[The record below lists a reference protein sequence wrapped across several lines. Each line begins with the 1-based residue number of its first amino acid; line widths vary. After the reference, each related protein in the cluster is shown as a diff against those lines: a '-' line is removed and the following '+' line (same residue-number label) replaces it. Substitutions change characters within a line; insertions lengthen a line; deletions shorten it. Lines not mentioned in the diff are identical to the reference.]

1 MAGTSPATTNIGSCR
16 DKPGHDELWVFPDIY
31 AILSILVHL
40 SAVDSGSQRLPNR
53 LALEW
58 GSGVGWLKRV
68 KSQSASPNLPTLRFR
83 AKIVLGFAVVLAI
96 STASLGIAWLG
107 FQRISDGV
115 MSYRHSVAEADLA
128 RNIDRELISYRSL
141 ARYYVV
147 TGKEDDAN
155 AALTAEASLRDAIL
169 QSMKV
174 SSNPA
179 RIEQIVKLERE
190 FRIFAKIFA
199 DILKIKRESALLTQN
214 QLTRGGAMLRYKFDD
229 LASNA
234 AEAELPAVELGA
246 KQVTSQYLSVVA
258 LANTFIINSDQT
270 VAASALA
277 RLIVVGNSLRAI
289 SSTDEKIVAA
299 IREISGMLDEYRQSL
314 GKLVDNAKS
323 IDELVA
329 EMADSAAA
337 ITQGSG
343 AMKADLLSD
352 QQRLENESNAT
363 VHETERLVMLL
374 AAGGFIL
381 GGLLALMLGKGIS
394 RPMIAMCKA
403 MRELAGGNFD
413 VVLPGLGRR
422 DELGEMADA
431 VEAFKLQA
439 IAKAERD
446 AAAQEAQ
453 NRAAGQARR
462 AELIRF
468 ADNFETAVGAIV
480 SNVSASAVQLESA
493 AGTLTRT
500 AEITEDLSGQV
511 AGASEEASTNVQAVA
526 AATEQLS
533 QSVDEIGRRVR
544 ESNRIAEGA
553 VLQALE
559 TDARIGKLTRA
570 AKQIGDVVKLITAI
584 AEQTNLLALNA
595 TIEAARAGEAGRG
608 FAVVAAEVKSLAN
621 QTARATGEISS
632 HIAGMQDA
640 TQESVTAIKEIGQ
653 TIGQISK
660 IASSIASAVQQ
671 QSSATQEIARS
682 VQSVAH
688 GTQEVAGNITKVN
701 RGATETGTASG
712 EVLNSAQTL
721 STESTRLRQE
731 LDRFMTTIRAA

>member
-1 MAGTSPATTNIGSCR
+1 M
-16 DKPGHDELWVFPDIY
+16 
-31 AILSILVHL
+31 
-40 SAVDSGSQRLPNR
+40 
-53 LALEW
+53 
-58 GSGVGWLKRV
+58 GWLKR
-68 KSQSASPNLPTLRFR
+68 SRPQSLSPKLPTLRFR
-83 AKIVLGFAVVLAI
+83 GKIVLGFAVVLAI

-115 MSYRHSVAEADLA
+115 MSYRNSVTEADLA
-128 RNIDRELISYRSL
+128 RNIDRELISYQSL

-147 TGKEDDAN
+147 TGKEDDAKT
-155 AALTAEASLRDAIL
+155 ALSAEASLKDAIL
-169 QSMKV
+169 QSMKG
-174 SSNPA
+174 SANPA

-190 FRIFAKIFA
+190 FRIFTKIFA
-199 DILKIKRESALLTQN
+199 ELLKVERDSALLTQN
-214 QLTRGGAMLRYKFDD
+214 QLTRGGTLLRYKFDD

-246 KQVTSQYLSVVA
+246 KQVTSQYLSVVT
-258 LANTFIINSDQT
+258 LANTFVINSDQT
-270 VAASALA
+270 VATSALA
-277 RLIVVGNSLRAI
+277 RLKFVENSLRAI
-289 SSTDEKIVAA
+289 STTNDKIVAA
-299 IREISGMLDEYRQSL
+299 ITEISGMLDEYRETLS
-314 GKLVDNAKS
+314 KLIANSKS
-323 IDELVA
+323 IEELVA

-337 ITQGSG
+337 ITQGSN

-352 QQRLENESNAT
+352 QQRLENESDAT
-363 VHETERLVMLL
+363 VHETERLVAML

-381 GGLLALMLGKGIS
+381 GGVLALLLGKGIS
-394 RPMIAMCKA
+394 RPMTAMCKA

-413 VVLPGLGRR
+413 VVLPGLGRN
-422 DELGEMADA
+422 DELGEMAGA
-431 VEAFKLQA
+431 VEEFKLQA
-439 IAKAERD
+439 IAKAGRD
-446 AAAQEAQ
+446 AAAHEAQ
-453 NRAAGQARR
+453 NRAAGEARR

-468 ADNFETAVGAIV
+468 ADNFEAAVGAIV

-511 AGASEEASTNVQAVA
+511 AGASEEASTNMQSVA

-553 VLQALE
+553 VLQAQQ

-570 AKQIGDVVKLITAI
+570 AQQIGDVVKLITAI

-621 QTARATGEISS
+621 QTAKATGEISS
-632 HIAGMQDA
+632 HISGMQDA

-660 IASSIASAVQQ
+660 IASTIASAVEQ

-682 VQSVAH
+682 VQRVAQ
-688 GTQEVAGNITKVN
+688 GTQEVAGNIIQVN
-701 RGATETGTASG
+701 RGATETGSASE
-712 EVLNSAQTL
+712 EVLNSARTL

>member
-1 MAGTSPATTNIGSCR
+1 M
-16 DKPGHDELWVFPDIY
+16 
-31 AILSILVHL
+31 
-40 SAVDSGSQRLPNR
+40 DSGSQRLPNR

-58 GSGVGWLKRV
+58 GSGVGLLKSVR
-68 KSQSASPNLPTLRFR
+68 SQAASPNLPTLRFR

-147 TGKEDDAN
+147 TGKEDDAK
-155 AALTAEASLRDAIL
+155 AALAAEASLRDAIL

-214 QLTRGGAMLRYKFDD
+214 QLTRGGAMLRYKLDD

-258 LANTFIINSDQT
+258 LANTFVINSDQT

-329 EMADSAAA
+329 EMADAAAA

-403 MRELAGGNFD
+403 TRELAGGNFD
-413 VVLPGLGRR
+413 VILPGLGRK
-422 DELGEMADA
+422 DELGEMAGA

-453 NRAAGQARR
+453 NRASSEARR

-468 ADNFETAVGAIV
+468 ADNFETAVGVIV

-500 AEITEDLSGQV
+500 AEITEGLSGQV
-511 AGASEEASTNVQAVA
+511 AGASEQASTNVQAVA

-621 QTARATGEISS
+621 QTAKATGEISS

-701 RGATETGTASG
+701 RGAIETGTASG